1 MGPGPRGKI
10 EKLSKNC
17 QNQLF
22 QNSGKQKFVSTS
34 QMLNKWKGNLKI
46 PRKALWYFY
55 VFGQFSSWAQQWL
68 WRWPHSQ
75 FGTLVPGSGGS
86 RADLICKMLS
96 LSALT
101 YCRECMKDWCKVLVF
116 VPPNLELTQVIVVV
130 RLFSCV
136 RLFATPWT
144 AALLAFL
151 SITNSQNFL
160 KLHWV
165 GDAIQSSHALSS
177 LSLPALNLP
186 QHQGLFPV
194 NWSFASGGQSTGAS
208 ASSSVQHS
216 NEYSGLISFIID
228 WFDLLAVQGTLKS
241 LIQHHSSEAS
251 ILRCSTFFMVQL
263 SHLYMSLG
271 P

>member
-144 AALLAFL
+144 AACQASL
-151 SITNSQNFL
+151 SITNYR
-160 KLHWV
+160 
-165 GDAIQSSHALSS
+165 S
-177 LSLPALNLP
+177 LLNLITIELVMP
-186 QHQGLFPV
+186 SNYLVLCHPLLLLPSIIPSIRGFSNELAPCMRWPKY
-194 NWSFASGGQSTGAS
+194 WSFSFSIY
-208 ASSSVQHS
+208 HS
-216 NEYSGLISFIID
+216 NEYSGLISLRMD
-228 WFDLLAVQGTLKS
+228 WVSKFWEAKLEKVNLWNQG
-241 LIQHHSSEAS
+241 IQK
-251 ILRCSTFFMVQL
+251 
-263 SHLYMSLG
+263 HL
-271 P
+271 